1 MISSVIITITL
12 FKQAE
17 IAANLYFI
25 LLSLKGWL
33 NKKKKQYGYFTLG
46 REKLLVYNNNFLIF
60 YRLNYSLINNNH

>member
-1 MISSVIITITL
+1 MFVAIGNGDGGLLGIRTLDVALMISSVIITITL

-33 NKKKKQYGYFTLG
+33 NKKKSNMGTLPWAE
-46 REKLLVYNNNFLIF
+46 RNC
-60 YRLNYSLINNNH
+60 